1 MLNIAFVGGGGIA
14 RHHATQLAQL
24 RNVRIVAVS
33 DVVAATAN
41 NFAADF
47 NVPDTFADYNQML
60 ELDHIDAVWVCTPT
74 FLHPAPVI
82 AAARAGKH
90 IFCEKPMA
98 LKVADARRMDQS
110 CKRHGV
116 RLTIG
121 FVRRFDTEWP
131 KLKQI
136 VQSGAVGRP
145 VIWRTMSSGRPAPPW
160 FRDENKGGGPLMDGC
175 VHNYDTALQ
184 IFGPALSVQASSMQ
198 FDPTSVGADTSSAII
213 NFASGDQLAIV
224 WSWGAASG
232 ARVNGLHDVLGP
244 NGALQFGMTAAVAP
258 KNFNPDKQGALTLQ
272 AAQGKARVYPYR
284 RLNMFR
290 EQAKHVVRCFERG
303 EQPLVTGTDGIEALK
318 IAAAV
323 LKSGKSRQ
331 TVKIR

>member
-14 RHHATQLAQL
+14 RHHAGVLTQLKNA
-24 RNVRIVAVS
+24 RIVAVT
-33 DVVAATAN
+33 DVVPAAAQS
-41 NFAADF
+41 FAADF
-47 NVPDTFADYNQML
+47 AVPDTFADYNQML
-60 ELDHIDAVWVCTPT
+60 KLDHIDAVWVCTPT

-90 IFCEKPMA
+90 VFCEKPMA
-98 LKVADARRMDQS
+98 LKVADARRMDQA
-110 CKRHGV
+110 CKRHDV

-145 VIWRTMSSGRPAPPW
+145 VIWRSMSSGRPGPQW

-184 IFGPALSVQASSMQ
+184 IFGPAESVQASSMQ
-198 FDPTSVGADTSSAII
+198 FDATSVGADTSSAIV
-213 NFASGDQLAIV
+213 NFASGDQLSIV

-232 ARVNGLHDVLGP
+232 ARIGGLQDVLGP
-244 NGALQFGMTAAVAP
+244 NGALQFSMTAATPP
-258 KNFNPDKQGALTLQ
+258 KSYNPDKQGAFTLQ
-272 AAQGKARVYPYR
+272 AGEGKARVYPYR
-284 RLNMFR
+284 RQNMFLQ
-290 EQAKHVVRCFERG
+290 QAKHVVQCFDRG

-323 LKSGKSRQ
+323 LKSGKTRQ
-331 TVKIR
+331 TIKIR